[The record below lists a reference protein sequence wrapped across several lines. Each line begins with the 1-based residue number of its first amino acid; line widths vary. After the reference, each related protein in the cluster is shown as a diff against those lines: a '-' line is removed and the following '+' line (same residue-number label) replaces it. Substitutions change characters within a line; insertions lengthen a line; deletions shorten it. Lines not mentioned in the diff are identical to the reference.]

1 MQTIFGSSSRVS
13 SRPRT
18 TRMASFSMRA
28 PYSAMVLGKTKTSMA
43 ACRSSSTNRAMRSPF
58 FV

>member
-1 MQTIFGSSSRVS
+1 MQTILGSSSRVS
-13 SRPRT
+13 SRPLT
-18 TRMASFSMRA
+18 TTMASFSIRA

-43 ACRSSSTNRAMRSPF
+43 AWRSSRTNRAIRSPF